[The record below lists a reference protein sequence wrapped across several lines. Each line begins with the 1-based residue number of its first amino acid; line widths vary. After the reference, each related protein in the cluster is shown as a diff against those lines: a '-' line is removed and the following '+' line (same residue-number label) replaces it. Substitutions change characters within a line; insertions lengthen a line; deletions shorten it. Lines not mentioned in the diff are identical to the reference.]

1 MGYRST
7 VAYTIR
13 FTDDDDRLNTQSFYT
28 FIAEAKANDATRSA
42 LEECEID
49 ENKLQI
55 NYHAEDVKWYDSD
68 PRVQNHEELLL
79 LASDTIETYEDTRE
93 CIGYVFARIGDND
106 DDNEWKAQGKYST
119 DWLWLKRQLI
129 KDWT

>member
-13 FTDDDDRLNTQSFYT
+13 FTDDDDKLNEHTFYT
-28 FIAEAKANDATRSA
+28 FIAEAKSKDTCRAA

-55 NYHAEDVKWYDSD
+55 NYHAEDIKWYDTYSH
-68 PRVQNHEELLL
+68 VQNHEELLL
-79 LASDTIETYEDTRE
+79 LVNDTYKTFEDTRE
-93 CIGYVFARIGDND
+93 CIGYVFTRIGEND
-106 DDNEWKAQGKYST
+106 DDTEWRADGKYEV
-119 DWLWLKRQLI
+119 DWLWVRREII
-129 KDWT
+129 KDW

>member
-1 MGYRST
+1 MGYRSS

-13 FTDDDDRLNTQSFYT
+13 FVSDDDRLNTQSFYT
-28 FIAEAKANDATRSA
+28 FIAEAKSKDATRSA
-42 LEECEID
+42 LEECDVD

-55 NYHAEDVKWYDSD
+55 NYHVEDVKWYDSD
-68 PRVQNHEELLL
+68 PQIDAHLELLI
-79 LASDTIETYEDTRE
+79 LASDTIETYEDLKE
-93 CIGYVFARIGDND
+93 CIGYVFARVGDND

-129 KDWT
+129 KDW